1 MRTRLNSLPLF
12 WRVFGTNAAVL
23 VLAFLALVFAPVTVS
38 VPPTAIELAVLA
50 VGLACLLALNLG
62 MLRPAFRPL
71 DELVET
77 MRGHDPLSPGKR
89 VRVSGGP
96 AVAALAQTFN
106 EMLDRLESERR
117 DSARRALLVQEGERQ
132 RIARE
137 LHDEVGQTLTG
148 VMLQVEGLAG
158 RIPDELQDQLDELR
172 ETARHGTEEVR
183 RIARR
188 LRPEA
193 LEDLGLE
200 SALAALAA
208 AIGEQAELRIERR
221 LEPALPLSQEQELV
235 VYRIA
240 QEALTNV
247 ARHADATEVQLHLA
261 QANQHVVLTVRDD
274 GGGLPP
280 GAFRSSQGIRGMRE
294 RAMLIGA
301 QLTIGE
307 PAAGG
312 TEVQLSH
319 PCRTEN
325 RMTTPLT
332 THILIADDHP
342 IVLRGLRMVL
352 DAQPDLAV
360 VAEATDGDQ
369 AVERALSDEIHL
381 AILDISMPRKTGLQA
396 AREITHRKPEVR
408 VLMLSMHDNEQYL
421 FEAIRAGASG
431 YVLKSAV
438 DRDLVEACRAAM
450 RGEPFLYPGAVR
462 ALMRE
467 YLDRA
472 RAGEALH
479 KELLTPREEEIVKL
493 VAEAH
498 TNEEIGEML
507 FISKKTVERH
517 RANILE
523 KLGMRDRVELTRYA
537 IRRGLVQP

>member
-1 MRTRLNSLPLF
+1 
-12 WRVFGTNAAVL
+12 
-23 VLAFLALVFAPVTVS
+23 
-38 VPPTAIELAVLA
+38 
-50 VGLACLLALNLG
+50 
-62 MLRPAFRPL
+62 
-71 DELVET
+71 
-77 MRGHDPLSPGKR
+77 
-89 VRVSGGP
+89 
-96 AVAALAQTFN
+96 
-106 EMLDRLESERR
+106 
-117 DSARRALLVQEGERQ
+117 
-132 RIARE
+132 
-137 LHDEVGQTLTG
+137 
-148 VMLQVEGLAG
+148 
-158 RIPDELQDQLDELR
+158 
-172 ETARHGTEEVR
+172 
-183 RIARR
+183 
-188 LRPEA
+188 
-193 LEDLGLE
+193 
-200 SALAALAA
+200 
-208 AIGEQAELRIERR
+208 
-221 LEPALPLSQEQELV
+221 
-235 VYRIA
+235 
-240 QEALTNV
+240 
-247 ARHADATEVQLHLA
+247 
-261 QANQHVVLTVRDD
+261 
-274 GGGLPP
+274 
-280 GAFRSSQGIRGMRE
+280 
-294 RAMLIGA
+294 
-301 QLTIGE
+301 
-307 PAAGG
+307 
-312 TEVQLSH
+312 
-319 PCRTEN
+319 
-325 RMTTPLT
+325 MTTPLT
-332 THILIADDHP
+332 TNILVADDHP

-369 AVERALSDEIHL
+369 AVERAVSDEIHL

-408 VLMLSMHDNEQYL
+408 VLMLSMHDSEQYL